1 MNLTEKKLAELVRR
15 ISERGHLKSIKAE
28 FEAEG
33 TRSDELLRLLDVTRT
48 CDVPLTLKI
57 GGCEAVKDL
66 YEARQ
71 FGARFIVAPMIESDY
86 ALRKFCDTIKKVYPA
101 EEAGEV
107 DFLFNI
113 ETIQAFR
120 SFDGILQVAIENSEI
135 SGVVFGRTDFS
146 GSLGIKGDVQNE
158 KVTECIE
165 GIASKLK
172 ETDLDLVVGGAI
184 SIASIPE
191 LTRIAQHR
199 LTRFETRKV
208 VFDGAQLKDDNLADS
223 LLDAVH
229 FEILWLM
236 NKSDYYGALQQE
248 DKNRIAQL
256 EDRWNVLSREFTH

>member
-1 MNLTEKKLAELVRR
+1 MNLTEKKLSELVRR

-48 CDVPLTLKI
+48 CNVPLTLKI

-71 FGARFIVAPMIESDY
+71 FGARYIVAPMIESDY

-107 DFLFNI
+107 DFLFNV
-113 ETIQAFR
+113 ETIQAF
-120 SFDGILQVAIENSEI
+120 SFFDDILRVAIENSEI

-146 GSLGIKGDVQNE
+146 GSLGMKGDVQNE

-165 GIASKLK
+165 EIASRLK
-172 ETDLDLVVGGAI
+172 DTDLDLVVGGAI

-208 VFDGAQLKDDNLADS
+208 VFDGSRLTDDNLAES

-229 FEILWLM
+229 FEILWLI
-236 NKSDYYGALQQE
+236 NKSDYYGALHQE

-256 EDRWNVLSREFTH
+256 EERWDVLHRNIIG

>member
-1 MNLTEKKLAELVRR
+1 MNLTEKKLAELIRR

-48 CDVPLTLKI
+48 CNVPLTLKI

-71 FGARFIVAPMIESDY
+71 FGARYIVAPMIESDY
-86 ALRKFCDTIKKVYPA
+86 ALRKFCDTIRKVYPA
-101 EEAGEV
+101 EESSEV
-107 DFLFNI
+107 NFLFNV
-113 ETIQAFR
+113 ETIQAFNLFE
-120 SFDGILQVAIENSEI
+120 SILQIAIDEPVI

-158 KVTECIE
+158 KVTDCIE
-165 GIASKLK
+165 IIARKLL

-184 SIASIPE
+184 SIASLPE
-191 LTRIAQHR
+191 LTRIAQYR

-208 VFDGAQLKDDNLADS
+208 VFDGAKLADENLADS

-229 FEILWLM
+229 FEILWLI
-236 NKSDYYGALQQE
+236 NKSNYYGALHQE
-248 DKNRIAQL
+248 DKARIYQL
-256 EDRWNVLSREFTH
+256 ETRWNVLSREII